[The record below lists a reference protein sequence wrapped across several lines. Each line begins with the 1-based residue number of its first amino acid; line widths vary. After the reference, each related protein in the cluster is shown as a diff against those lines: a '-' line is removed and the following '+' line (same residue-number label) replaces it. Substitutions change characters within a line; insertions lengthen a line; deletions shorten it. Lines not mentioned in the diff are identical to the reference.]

1 MQAFRFFY
9 ANNIVTNIYLIFFK
23 LDNCSLLL
31 INNKNNENF
40 RISILEFFNP
50 SFLVIRACGGKIRI
64 NKEEWIKLKMLKKK
78 RERKGKKTKR

>member
-1 MQAFRFFY
+1 MI
-9 ANNIVTNIYLIFFK
+9 IVH
-23 LDNCSLLL
+23 C

-78 RERKGKKTKR
+78 RERKGKKTKRKMCIDFKLLGSLSSATCF

>member
-1 MQAFRFFY
+1 M
-9 ANNIVTNIYLIFFK
+9 
-23 LDNCSLLL
+23 LL

-78 RERKGKKTKR
+78 KREERKENKKINEKRKMYIDFKLLGSLSSATCF

>member
-1 MQAFRFFY
+1 M
-9 ANNIVTNIYLIFFK
+9 
-23 LDNCSLLL
+23 LL

-78 RERKGKKTKR
+78 KREERKENKKINEKRKMCIDFKLLGSLSSATCF

>member
-1 MQAFRFFY
+1 M
-9 ANNIVTNIYLIFFK
+9 
-23 LDNCSLLL
+23 LL

-40 RISILEFFNP
+40 RIGILEFFNP

-78 RERKGKKTKR
+78 RERKGKKIKR